1 MHLAAVLLV
10 ERAGHLLLLAR
21 LTLLL
26 LVLARLTRLLL
37 LLLRLVGVLLQLV
50 FELVLLVLLLL
61 ILLLLLLLSGLLLV
75 LFVLVGIAQRQTNR
89 TVLPLAVLP
98 VVDDLPR
105 RGTVRFGAVFAQLA
119 GLHVGEDLLHRSAV
133 GQRTVVTVG
142 VFRLPPLAF
151 VGVQKKDQL
160 LLDEFSFFRIG

>member
-1 MHLAAVLLV
+1 MLLV

-26 LVLARLTRLLL
+26 LVLAGLTRLL

-105 RGTVRFGAVFAQLA
+105 RGAVRFGAVFAQLA

-133 GQRTVVTVG
+133 GQRAVVAVG

>member
-26 LVLARLTRLLL
+26 LVLAGLTRLL

-98 VVDDLPR
+98 MVDDLPR

-133 GQRTVVTVG
+133 GQRAVVAVG

>member
-26 LVLARLTRLLL
+26 LVLAGLTRLL

-105 RGTVRFGAVFAQLA
+105 RGAVRFGAVFAQLA

-133 GQRTVVTVG
+133 GQRTVVAVG

-151 VGVQKKDQL
+151 VGVQK
-160 LLDEFSFFRIG
+160 

>member
-26 LVLARLTRLLL
+26 LVLAGLTRLL

-105 RGTVRFGAVFAQLA
+105 RGAVRFGAVFAQLA

-133 GQRTVVTVG
+133 GQRAVVAVG

>member
-26 LVLARLTRLLL
+26 LVLAGLTRLL

-105 RGTVRFGAVFAQLA
+105 RGTVRFGAVFAQLT

-133 GQRTVVTVG
+133 GQRTVVAVG

-151 VGVQKKDQL
+151 MGVQKKDQL

>member
-26 LVLARLTRLLL
+26 LVLAGLTRLL

-105 RGTVRFGAVFAQLA
+105 RGAVRFGAVFAQLA
-119 GLHVGEDLLHRSAV
+119 GLHVGEDLLHSSAV
-133 GQRTVVTVG
+133 GQRAVVAVG

>member
-10 ERAGHLLLLAR
+10 ERTGHLLLLAR

-26 LVLARLTRLLL
+26 LVLAGLPGLL

-119 GLHVGEDLLHRSAV
+119 GLHMGEDLLHRSAV
-133 GQRTVVTVG
+133 GQRAVVAVG

-151 VGVQKKDQL
+151 VGVQK
-160 LLDEFSFFRIG
+160 

>member
-26 LVLARLTRLLL
+26 LVLAGLTRLL

-119 GLHVGEDLLHRSAV
+119 GLHVGEDLFHRSAV
-133 GQRTVVTVG
+133 GQRTVVAVG

-151 VGVQKKDQL
+151 VGVQK
-160 LLDEFSFFRIG
+160 

>member
-26 LVLARLTRLLL
+26 LILARLTRLL

-133 GQRTVVTVG
+133 GQRTVVAVG

>member
-10 ERAGHLLLLAR
+10 ERTGHLLLLAR
-21 LTLLL
+21 LALLL
-26 LVLARLTRLLL
+26 LVLPGLTWLLL
-37 LLLRLVGVLLQLV
+37 LLLGLVRVLLQLV

-61 ILLLLLLLSGLLLV
+61 LLLILLLLSGLLLV

-105 RGTVRFGAVFAQLA
+105 RGAVRFGAVFAQLA

-133 GQRTVVTVG
+133 GQRAVVAVG
-142 VFRLPPLAF
+142 VFRLSPLAF
-151 VGVQKKDQL
+151 VGVEQ
-160 LLDEFSFFRIG
+160 

>member
-26 LVLARLTRLLL
+26 LILARLTRLL

-133 GQRTVVTVG
+133 GQCTVVAVG

>member
-26 LVLARLTRLLL
+26 LVLTRLARLL

-133 GQRTVVTVG
+133 GQRAVVAVG

>member
-26 LVLARLTRLLL
+26 LVLTRLTRLL

-98 VVDDLPR
+98 MVDDLPR

-133 GQRTVVTVG
+133 GQRAVVAVG

>member
-26 LVLARLTRLLL
+26 LVLTGLTRLL

-133 GQRTVVTVG
+133 GQRTVVAVG

-151 VGVQKKDQL
+151 VGVQ
-160 LLDEFSFFRIG
+160 

>member
-26 LVLARLTRLLL
+26 LVLAGLTRLL

-105 RGTVRFGAVFAQLA
+105 RRTVRFGAVFAKLA
-119 GLHVGEDLLHRSAV
+119 GLHVGEDLLHCSAV

>member
-1 MHLAAVLLV
+1 MHLATVLLV

-26 LVLARLTRLLL
+26 LVLAGLTRLL

-133 GQRTVVTVG
+133 GQRTVVAVG

-151 VGVQKKDQL
+151 MGVQKKDQL

>member
-26 LVLARLTRLLL
+26 LVLAGLTRLL

-133 GQRTVVTVG
+133 GQRAVVAVG

>member
-26 LVLARLTRLLL
+26 LVLARLTRLL

-105 RGTVRFGAVFAQLA
+105 RGTVCFGAVFAQLA

-133 GQRTVVTVG
+133 GQRAVVAVG

-151 VGVQKKDQL
+151 VGVQK
-160 LLDEFSFFRIG
+160 

>member
-1 MHLAAVLLV
+1 MHLAAVLLI
-10 ERAGHLLLLAR
+10 ERTGHLLLAR
-21 LTLLL
+21 LALLLL
-26 LVLARLTRLLL
+26 LVLPGLTRLLL
-37 LLLRLVGVLLQLV
+37 LLLLLGLVRVLLKLI

-61 ILLLLLLLSGLLLV
+61 LLILLLLSGLLLV

-105 RGTVRFGAVFAQLA
+105 RGAVRFGTVFAQLA

-133 GQRTVVTVG
+133 GQRTVVAVG
-142 VFRLPPLAF
+142 VF
-151 VGVQKKDQL
+151 
-160 LLDEFSFFRIG
+160 

>member
-26 LVLARLTRLLL
+26 LVLAGLTRLL

-61 ILLLLLLLSGLLLV
+61 ILLLLLLLLSGLLLV

-133 GQRTVVTVG
+133 GQRTVVAVG

-151 VGVQKKDQL
+151 VGVQ
-160 LLDEFSFFRIG
+160 

>member
-10 ERAGHLLLLAR
+10 ERTGHLLLLLLAR
-21 LTLLL
+21 LALL
-26 LVLARLTRLLL
+26 LVLPGLARLL
-37 LLLRLVGVLLQLV
+37 LLLRLVRVLLQLV

-61 ILLLLLLLSGLLLV
+61 LLILLLLSGLLLV

-105 RGTVRFGAVFAQLA
+105 RGAVRFGAVFTELT
-119 GLHVGEDLLHRSAV
+119 GLHVDEDLLHRSAV
-133 GQRTVVTVG
+133 GQGAVVAVG

-151 VGVQKKDQL
+151 VGVEQ
-160 LLDEFSFFRIG
+160 

>member
-26 LVLARLTRLLL
+26 LVLARLTRLL

-133 GQRTVVTVG
+133 GQRTVVAVG

>member
-26 LVLARLTRLLL
+26 LVLARLTRLL

-133 GQRTVVTVG
+133 GQRTVVAVG

-151 VGVQKKDQL
+151 VGVQKKNQL

>member
-26 LVLARLTRLLL
+26 LVLAGLTRLL

-105 RGTVRFGAVFAQLA
+105 RGAVRFGAVFAQLA

-133 GQRTVVTVG
+133 GQRTVVAVG

-151 VGVQKKDQL
+151 VGMQK
-160 LLDEFSFFRIG
+160 

>member
-10 ERAGHLLLLAR
+10 ERAGHLLLLTR

-26 LVLARLTRLLL
+26 LVLAGLTRLL

-133 GQRTVVTVG
+133 GQRTVVAVG

-151 VGVQKKDQL
+151 VGVQKKNQL

>member
-26 LVLARLTRLLL
+26 LVLAGLTRLL

-133 GQRTVVTVG
+133 GQRTVVAVG

>member
-37 LLLRLVGVLLQLV
+37 LLRLVGVLLQLV
-50 FELVLLVLLLL
+50 FELVLLV
-61 ILLLLLLLSGLLLV
+61 LLLLLLSGLLLV

-133 GQRTVVTVG
+133 GQRTVVAVG

>member
-26 LVLARLTRLLL
+26 LVLTRLTRLL

-133 GQRTVVTVG
+133 GQRTVVAVG

>member
-26 LVLARLTRLLL
+26 LVLARLTRLL

-105 RGTVRFGAVFAQLA
+105 RRTVRFGAVFAQLA

-133 GQRTVVTVG
+133 GQRTVVAVG

-151 VGVQKKDQL
+151 VGVQ
-160 LLDEFSFFRIG
+160 

>member
-10 ERAGHLLLLAR
+10 ERPGHLLLLAR
-21 LTLLL
+21 LALLL
-26 LVLARLTRLLL
+26 LVLPGLTRLLL
-37 LLLRLVGVLLQLV
+37 LLLLLRLVRVLLQLV

-61 ILLLLLLLSGLLLV
+61 LLILLLLSGLLLV

-105 RGTVRFGAVFAQLA
+105 RGAVRFGAVLAQLA

-133 GQRTVVTVG
+133 GQRTVVAVG
-142 VFRLPPLAF
+142 VFRLSPLAF
-151 VGVQKKDQL
+151 VGVEQ
-160 LLDEFSFFRIG
+160 

>member
-26 LVLARLTRLLL
+26 LVLTGLTRLL

-133 GQRTVVTVG
+133 GQRTVVAVG

-160 LLDEFSFFRIG
+160 LLD

>member
-26 LVLARLTRLLL
+26 LVLTRLTRLL

-133 GQRTVVTVG
+133 GQRAVVAVG

>member
-26 LVLARLTRLLL
+26 LVLAGLTRLL

-61 ILLLLLLLSGLLLV
+61 ILLLLLLLSGLLLI

-133 GQRTVVTVG
+133 GQRTVVAVG

>member
-10 ERAGHLLLLAR
+10 ERTGHLLLLAR
-21 LTLLL
+21 LALL
-26 LVLARLTRLLL
+26 LVLSGLTRLLL
-37 LLLRLVGVLLQLV
+37 LLLLLGLVRVLLQLV
-50 FELVLLVLLLL
+50 FQLVLLVLLLL
-61 ILLLLLLLSGLLLV
+61 LLILLLLSGLLLV

-105 RGTVRFGAVFAQLA
+105 RGAVCFGAVLAQLA

-133 GQRTVVTVG
+133 GQRAVVAVG
-142 VFRLPPLAF
+142 VFRLSPLAF
-151 VGVQKKDQL
+151 VGVEQ
-160 LLDEFSFFRIG
+160 

>member
-26 LVLARLTRLLL
+26 LVLAGLTRLLL
-37 LLLRLVGVLLQLV
+37 LLRLIGVLLQLV

-133 GQRTVVTVG
+133 GQRAVVAVG

>member
-26 LVLARLTRLLL
+26 LVLAGLTRLL

-89 TVLPLAVLP
+89 TVLPLAILP

-119 GLHVGEDLLHRSAV
+119 GLHVGEDFFHRSAV
-133 GQRTVVTVG
+133 GQRAVVAVG